1 MVKKFVTC
9 ISFLCL
15 KRGGKETAKLKKSKA
30 VPTAYETR
38 KEGSASQNPRGP
50 CLCPQTSSILC
61 DVPARGALSAG
72 APVRGQSHTAHET
85 ARPARLLL
93 PLPRVY
99 REHELLP
106 RCGRPQWC
114 GANFFGHQ
122 ALKEPVGKACQP
134 HYLKEVEAE
143 GAKEHPVRHPSL
155 PQERPQTQIAAHS
168 PPLGVALTHPASRK
182 LGSLPLDHREPQ
194 GSPAPAG
201 GRAAFPL
208 PRGRHSFSGNA
219 PILPR
224 KS

>member
-30 VPTAYETR
+30 VPAAYETR

-168 PPLGVALTHPASRK
+168 PPTWSGSHPPGIPEVGKPAP
-182 LGSLPLDHREPQ
+182 GPQ
-194 GSPAPAG
+194 GAPGLTCSRWGQGSVSTAP
-201 GRAAFPL
+201 RQAFFL
-208 PRGRHSFSGNA
+208 W
-219 PILPR
+219 
-224 KS
+224 